1 MYLFGPHR
9 VFVAAWAFLS
19 LVAAASG
26 VTLPVVLRVPIA
38 LALLAALG
46 PRSTGASRCS
56 TRAQRVRRTGFS
68 CSEARASFPHLGS
81 NPCPLYWRAG
91 SYPLGHQGN
100 PFLPSFKSPV
110 LKIFLPI
117 LKVFIYFFPSIFM
130 IFFCIKKSLS
140 ICPLS
145 STGNSARCYVAAW
158 MGGEFGGEWIHVCV
172 RLSPFAVHLKLSG
185 HC

>member
-1 MYLFGPHR
+1 MCDCLYEFVSVLFWDFEFFTFHKWWQRFPQVFMCRLTLKVFFFFFFLLVFFYYRETENYFRQFINLFLLGFFIFLNYKIMYLFGPHR

-26 VTLPVVLRVPIA
+26 VTLPVVPRVPIA

-81 NPCPLYWRAG
+81 NPCPL
-91 SYPLGHQGN
+91 
-100 PFLPSFKSPV
+100 
-110 LKIFLPI
+110 
-117 LKVFIYFFPSIFM
+117 
-130 IFFCIKKSLS
+130 
-140 ICPLS
+140 
-145 STGNSARCYVAAW
+145 
-158 MGGEFGGEWIHVCV
+158 
-172 RLSPFAVHLKLSG
+172 
-185 HC
+185 